1 MLLNSTKGSLSSNCY
16 LVRRKMRKVPSL
28 SAVTIT
34 RVHRSPSSIAPL
46 LLPLPL
52 PPWFVRSDANFSSVG
67 EERFKSTVRL
77 TSVDG
82 W

>member
-1 MLLNSTKGSLSSNCY
+1 MLLKSTKGSLSSNCY

-52 PPWFVRSDANFSSVG
+52 PLPPWFVRSDANFSSVG
-67 EERFKSTVRL
+67 EKGV
-77 TSVDG
+77 
-82 W
+82 

>member
-1 MLLNSTKGSLSSNCY
+1 MLLKSTKGSLSSNCY

-34 RVHRSPSSIAPL
+34 RVHMSPSSIAPL

-67 EERFKSTVRL
+67 EVRFMSTVRL